1 MEINKEQVTEN
12 NKLNPVNPKK
22 KSPVVLIILLF
33 ILMIIICVL
42 GWIYL
47 EQKKEAEKI
56 QQELE
61 MEKEF
66 LTNDLNDLYAQYDSL
81 KTDNDSMNL
90 KLETEQNKIKKLIA
104 IQASNLEKIRL
115 YKKELK
121 TLRDIMKSYIV
132 QIDSLNTKN
141 LALTAENIEV
151 KNILKQTEIAN
162 IELSR
167 EKEEL
172 TSIVEKASV
181 ISAKNIQALPLN
193 KRGKEKNKI
202 KKVNKVKVC
211 FTLRENAITPSGL
224 KDVYIRITRPDKL
237 VLTNSKEDLFEFEDE
252 LIVYSA
258 KRQVEYENNDIDMCI
273 YWNNNGGLIPGTYS
287 TSIFLDG
294 YQIGTTTFDL
304 K

>member
-1 MEINKEQVTEN
+1 
-12 NKLNPVNPKK
+12 
-22 KSPVVLIILLF
+22 
-33 ILMIIICVL
+33 MIIICVL
-42 GWIYL
+42 GWLYL

-90 KLETEQNKIKKLIA
+90 KLETEQNKIKKLLA

-121 TLRDIMKSYIV
+121 TLREIMKSYIV

-162 IELSR
+162 IELSK

-172 TSIVEKASV
+172 TSKVEKASV

-202 KKVNKVKVC
+202 EKVKKVKVC
-211 FTLRENAITPSGL
+211 FTLRENFITPSGL

-273 YWNNNGGLIPGTYS
+273 YWDNNGGLIPGTYS
-287 TSIFLDG
+287 IGIFLDG